1 MSELKQA
8 RSVAITGALGN
19 LGSKLIDYLIRRKR
33 TPRIVG
39 LDLHMPTSDYLA
51 SLRQLAAENAVDGKT
66 TAIDFVSCDLAEWHD
81 QHWRTVLEEVE
92 AVVHFAARN
101 PYPEATWDEAGVS
114 LDMTLHVAQ
123 AAADSPTV
131 DRFVFA
137 TSNHVMG
144 RYKDP
149 PLAGSVGPGEL
160 RPGSDPAVGTVW
172 HTGERW
178 MDSTP
183 YATAKFAGERVC
195 RALAERTGGK
205 TTFVAIR
212 IGWCQPGENRT
223 DTLSASGSPTLRL
236 GVLPPELD
244 PADFARS
251 ERWFSEMWLSNRDF
265 VHLFERALRVNGDNW
280 PHPFLLVNGMSANQ
294 GMKWS
299 LDETKR
305 WLDYRPQDNV
315 YVEKDKS

>member
-1 MSELKQA
+1 
-8 RSVAITGALGN
+8 
-19 LGSKLIDYLIRRKR
+19 
-33 TPRIVG
+33 
-39 LDLHMPTSDYLA
+39 
-51 SLRQLAAENAVDGKT
+51 
-66 TAIDFVSCDLAEWHD
+66 
-81 QHWRTVLEEVE
+81 
-92 AVVHFAARN
+92 
-101 PYPEATWDEAGVS
+101 
-114 LDMTLHVAQ
+114 
-123 AAADSPTV
+123 
-131 DRFVFA
+131 
-137 TSNHVMG
+137 
-144 RYKDP
+144 
-149 PLAGSVGPGEL
+149 
-160 RPGSDPAVGTVW
+160 
-172 HTGERW
+172 

-305 WLDYRPQDNV
+305 WLGYRPQDNV
-315 YVEKDKS
+315 YAEKDKS